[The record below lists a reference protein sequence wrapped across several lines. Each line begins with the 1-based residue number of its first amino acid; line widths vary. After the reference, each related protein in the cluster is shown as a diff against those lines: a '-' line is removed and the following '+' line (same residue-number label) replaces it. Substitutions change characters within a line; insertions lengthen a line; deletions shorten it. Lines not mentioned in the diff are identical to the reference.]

1 MFITSIKDIFQMDV
15 IPRVM
20 DLVDNVKKIQVDKIF
35 SRLES
40 FQPNYTHS
48 TKVNMLNL
56 ALKINF
62 HFNCF

>member
-1 MFITSIKDIFQMDV
+1 MDV